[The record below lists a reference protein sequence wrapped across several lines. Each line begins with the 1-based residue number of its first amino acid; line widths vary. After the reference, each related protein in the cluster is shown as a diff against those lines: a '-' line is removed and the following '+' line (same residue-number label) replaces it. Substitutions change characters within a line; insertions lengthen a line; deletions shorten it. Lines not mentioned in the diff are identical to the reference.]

1 MAAEAQQDFDQADFP
16 EDFEIHQSAIG
27 TMHGCAREWM
37 LRYKEG
43 VRIPVPEAPT
53 RYGPMVRGTVTHTV
67 SAFCRSKPRDGG
79 YSVDDVGDIL
89 QKAWAKNKDAQQLP
103 EDELPKWG
111 AHAKWVVDHLDA
123 HADEQIIGLN
133 MPLSTEQRPLSYRGI
148 PVQGEL
154 DELVRPEQN
163 GQLLVRDLKT
173 GRNTPNETNLIC
185 DVQANV
191 YTWAARQ
198 QAPGEVGF
206 EVWHMPR
213 ARAVPEKAP
222 LVLSQAELER
232 FEVLVLDN
240 YLLQISAG
248 FFPPNTQ
255 RQYGG
260 CASCM
265 YGPAHCWGRI

>member
-1 MAAEAQQDFDQADFP
+1 MAAERKDYEQSKFP
-16 EDFEIHQSAIG
+16 EGFEIHQSHIG

-43 VRIPVPEAPT
+43 IRIPVPEAPK
-53 RYGPMVRGTVTHTV
+53 RYGPMVRGTVTHRV
-67 SAFCRSKPRDGG
+67 SAYCRSHPQA
-79 YSVDDVGDIL
+79 YSKDDVVDL
-89 QKAWAKNKDAQQLP
+89 VQKAWGENEEAQQLP
-103 EDELPKWG
+103 EDEFPKW
-111 AHAKWVVDHLDA
+111 DA
-123 HADEQIIGLN
+123 HALWVCDHLEAHKDEQVVAVEV
-133 MPLSTEQRPLSYRGI
+133 PLSTEKRPLSYRGI
-148 PVQGEL
+148 PVQGRL
-154 DELVRPEQN
+154 DELVRPESN
-163 GQLLVRDLKT
+163 GQLIVRDLKT
-173 GRNTPNETNLIC
+173 GRNTPNETNVTS
-185 DVQANV
+185 DVQANL

-198 QAPGEVGF
+198 QTQGETGF

-240 YLLQISAG
+240 YLLQIFAG
-248 FFPPNTQ
+248 FYPPNTQ

-265 YGPAHCWGRI
+265 YNKAHCWGRI